1 MEYPFVVTPFKPE
14 KDFHRNIRELD
25 RENRDGIRG
34 QGDGSQG
41 HQGPPPKFKLNPGN
55 WVING
60 EDSLESAKSIW
71 NFESRKNDVW
81 IVTPPKV
88 HFKSIQKHA
97 TFSIV

>member
-1 MEYPFVVTPFKPE
+1 MAISLNMEYPFVVSSFKP
-14 KDFHRNIRELD
+14 KNDFHRNIRKLD
-25 RENRDGIRG
+25 GENRDGIRG
-34 QGDGSQG
+34 QGDGSQD

-71 NFESRKNDVW
+71 NFESRKSDVW

-88 HFKSIQKHA
+88 HL
-97 TFSIV
+97 